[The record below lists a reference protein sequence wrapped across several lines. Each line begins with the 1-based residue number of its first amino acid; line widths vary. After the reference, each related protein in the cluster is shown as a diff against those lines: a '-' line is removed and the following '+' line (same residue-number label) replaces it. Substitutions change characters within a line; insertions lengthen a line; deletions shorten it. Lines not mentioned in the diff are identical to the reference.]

1 MNEARKRSV
10 VLGANG
16 FIGSALTRALLEA
29 GHDVLACDLTRD
41 FYALK
46 DVVGVR
52 CQTLDFLDEAAVRSV
67 VEEATHVFHLVSTTK
82 PAASNV
88 NMAYDVQSNVVASI
102 HLFEACVAAGVQK
115 VVFAS
120 SGGTVYG
127 VPRYL
132 PIDEQHPTCPIVS
145 YGVTKLTIEHYAR
158 IFRQQRGLPVVSLRI
173 GNPYGPRHY
182 DMQQGVIPV
191 FMRKVLNGEPLEIWG
206 DGKVVRDYIYVD
218 DVARA
223 FLAAAEY
230 GGPCEVFNI
239 GSGEGLSLLDIV
251 AFLEG
256 VCKESLQPRFQPAR
270 GFDVPHI
277 VLDVTRARADL
288 GWEPSWPF
296 LEGLGA
302 TWASFSA

>member
-1 MNEARKRSV
+1 MKRSV

-16 FIGSALTRALLEA
+16 FIGSALTHALLEA

-46 DVVGVR
+46 GMAGVR
-52 CQTLDFLDEAAVRSV
+52 CQTLDFLDEAAVRSA
-67 VEEATHVFHLVSTTK
+67 VEGATYVFHLVSTTK

-127 VPRYL
+127 VPSYL

-158 IFRQQRGLPVVSLRI
+158 IFRQQHGLSVVSLRI

-230 GGPCEVFNI
+230 DGPLGEFNI
-239 GSGEGLSLLDIV
+239 AAGEGISLLDII
-251 AFLEG
+251 ARLEELHG
-256 VCKESLQPRFQPAR
+256 SSIPVEFRPAR
-270 GFDVPHI
+270 NFDLPEV
-277 VLDVTRARADL
+277 VLDVARARKHL
-288 GWEPSWPF
+288 GWEPQTGF
-296 LEGLGA
+296 MTGLGS
-302 TWASFSA
+302 TWATVQNNRA